1 MNDKL
6 RLNKN
11 ALREQNDRL
20 RALLE
25 FLPTL
30 QLRQRQL
37 QAALGRVRR
46 AQQEQA
52 AAWQRRRA
60 EVEPWAPL
68 LRVLAPDAGPYARVE
83 EVVTRP
89 EDVAGVTVPQLQE
102 VRFRSGE
109 PSLLSTPLGFDDAVA
124 VLREAA
130 CHRAE
135 AAVLKQQ
142 HQRLVQELART
153 TQRINLY
160 DEVLVPQARRNI
172 RRLRV
177 YLGDQRTAAVC
188 RAKLAKT
195 KVVERRARA
204 RSRGGDEHGHH

>member
-11 ALREQNDRL
+11 ALREQNERL
-20 RALLE
+20 RSLLE

-46 AQQEQA
+46 TRERHAEAWEQ
-52 AAWQRRRA
+52 RRA
-60 EVEPWAPL
+60 EIEPWMPL
-68 LRVLAPDAGPYARVE
+68 LQVLAPDAGPYARVE
-83 EVVTRP
+83 EIVTRP
-89 EDVAGVTVPQLQE
+89 VDVAGVTVPELQE
-102 VRFRSGE
+102 VRFRPQE
-109 PSLLSTPLGFDDAVA
+109 PSLLGTPSSFDDAVT
-124 VLREAA
+124 VLRDAA
-130 CHRAE
+130 RHRARTE
-135 AAVLKQQ
+135 VLEQQ
-142 HQRLVQELART
+142 HDLLARELART

-172 RRLRV
+172 RRLKV

-195 KVVERRARA
+195 KVVARRAQL
-204 RSRGGDEHGHH
+204 RGGDEHGHH